1 MLTVQIATDTVRN
14 VTDAIVS
21 LPRGGL
27 IVRTSAGPVQI
38 ETTLEAVHPVVE
50 GAASFHVRVHRVH
63 VAGDLVTPQGRV
75 DTTRWVPLFYTFRH
89 YFGQGQE
96 VGRNFRAEIDGA
108 TAA

>member
-1 MLTVQIATDTVRN
+1 MAEC
-14 VTDAIVS
+14 
-21 LPRGGL
+21 
-27 IVRTSAGPVQI
+27 PVQI